1 MISATAM
8 IDTDFIG
15 HCEYCRRPTAS
26 RDSDG
31 DWACA
36 NGTGCARP
44 VLIVARQDSNPHLT
58 RGRIPGSRN
67 KFVEFNG
74 QIKTMGQWAE
84 FYGFCKNALLQ
95 HRDAYGWTNEQEL
108 EFREKSKHCE
118 QTPRRRHR
126 SDQVISVDGVE
137 HTLAEWAVVLETTM
151 AAMKASAK
159 RHNRDMPEQIRHKMR
174 KLAAKKGGAR

>member
-1 MISATAM
+1 MISAAM

-44 VLIVARQDSNPHLT
+44 VLVVAKQESNPHLT

-67 KFVEFNG
+67 QFIEFNG
-74 QIKTMGQWAE
+74 QMKTLAQWAE
-84 FYGFCKNALLQ
+84 FYGFCKNALIQ
-95 HRDAYGWTNEQEL
+95 HRNAYGWTNEQEL
-108 EFREKSKHCE
+108 EFREKNKHCGR
-118 QTPRRRHR
+118 TNGPRRQR
-126 SDQVISVDGVE
+126 SAQVFNVDGVE
-137 HTLAEWAVVLETTM
+137 RTLVEWAVVLETTV